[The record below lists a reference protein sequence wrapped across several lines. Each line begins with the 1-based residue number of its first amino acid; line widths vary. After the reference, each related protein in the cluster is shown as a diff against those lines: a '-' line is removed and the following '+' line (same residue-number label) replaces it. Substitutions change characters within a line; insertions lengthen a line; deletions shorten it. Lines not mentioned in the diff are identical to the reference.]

1 MHHLD
6 LMIWFIII
14 CIYSRYACEMRYP
27 ALKVQFYRQK
37 YWMLRIKNWKK
48 GAIFLKCRTYGFII
62 NKELKIYNKS
72 LNPVGFTTKNENKK
86 INVD

>member
-1 MHHLD
+1 
-6 LMIWFIII
+6 
-14 CIYSRYACEMRYP
+14 
-27 ALKVQFYRQK
+27 
-37 YWMLRIKNWKK
+37 MLRIKNWKK